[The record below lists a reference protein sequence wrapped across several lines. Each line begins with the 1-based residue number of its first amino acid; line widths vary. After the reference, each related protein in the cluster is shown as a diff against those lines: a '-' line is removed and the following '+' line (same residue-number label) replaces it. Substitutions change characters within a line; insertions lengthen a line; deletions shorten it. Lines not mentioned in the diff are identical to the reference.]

1 VHYSSPPTVA
11 ASAATSSPGLRF
23 LGGVSRALVA
33 AGWAVAALGAVILV
47 LAGAV
52 LAAAAAMALGTLRG
66 GSALR
71 ARRAAHP
78 RTART
83 RRTELPAV
91 IPKRLG

>member
-1 VHYSSPPTVA
+1 VPYSRPLTA
-11 ASAATSSPGLRF
+11 AAHAATPSPGLRF
-23 LGGVSRALVA
+23 VGGVSRALVA
-33 AGWAVAALGAVILV
+33 VGWAVATLGAVILV

-52 LAAAAAMALGTLRG
+52 LAVAAAVALGTLRG

-71 ARRAAHP
+71 ARRAARP

-83 RRTELPAV
+83 RPAELPAV

>member
-1 VHYSSPPTVA
+1 
-11 ASAATSSPGLRF
+11 
-23 LGGVSRALVA
+23 
-33 AGWAVAALGAVILV
+33 VILV

>member
-1 VHYSSPPTVA
+1 VHDSSPPTVA
-11 ASAATSSPGLRF
+11 APAATSSPGLF

-83 RRTELPAV
+83 RRAEVPAV